1 MLNARGLRII
11 LCATTVFNITYS
23 DKSFCVST
31 NDPIT
36 HPKMYADYPDLWML
50 DMSNQTKFAFPQS
63 RVILAHIKL
72 ARFHCN
78 NCSVSSIYKE
88 SFAMLPKLTHLE
100 LDRNNLSYID
110 ADAFE
115 KNPLLQRVQLVENN
129 LLKINSEG
137 ILRHVTF
144 VSSLNLDFNPG
155 FDINQVQIELPWLL
169 YFSCKHC
176 NTSFVDKSTMKRW
189 QRLGYLYLSDNH
201 IDRVEFD
208 AFLDM
213 PRFKL
218 LNVDRNRGLTNLTIQ
233 SKTLLTL
240 SAESCG
246 IEGILDTSN
255 LKALEFLNVRRN
267 NISNLYERG
276 FESNNNIQTIL
287 LDDNLMEK
295 IPEKLLNIT
304 LYKLDTLC
312 IDRNP
317 LQPSELLEEFNT
329 KYSTKRLRRG
339 CLDDQNPTKAFEYI
353 LPTQNGV
360 ALYTKQ
366 AKAQEYQ
373 EEIAKLEHHS
383 QAIVY
388 IEEDYFA
395 ENSKVLSV
403 ILDNNS
409 RYDFPENQTFLKSE
423 FIEHISLV
431 NCSISGIYE
440 KTFMKLP
447 NLKSINLNGNMISS
461 LYSATLFNH
470 NPELQSVNLAN
481 NLVKLIA
488 INLFEHHQSLRYLN
502 INGNKHLSSKPG
514 NLFLFSPSL
523 ETLLCQFCNFVHID
537 SFMFQGLPNLKHLD
551 LSYNRIT
558 ILEKDAFRALIHL
571 KHVDLSNNHLT
582 ALGLELHLMKQ
593 LDTLCLS
600 GNLKI
605 TLEPEYVGGMKQ
617 MANKLR
623 QLDTKCED
631 TTFFQNITELFS
643 FEKTTNKTEEKYD
656 PISND
661 NIISGASI
669 VIFRSVQFTI
679 ILVQIF
685 YQWLGT

>member
-1 MLNARGLRII
+1 MLNAQGLRII
-11 LCATTVFNITYS
+11 LCATIVFNITYS
-23 DKSFCVST
+23 DNSFCVFT

-36 HPKMYADYPDLWML
+36 HPKMYADYPNLWML
-50 DMSNQTKFAFPQS
+50 DMSNQTNFAFPQS
-63 RVILAHIKL
+63 RVLLAHIKL

-115 KNPLLQRVQLVENN
+115 KNPLLQRVQLVGNN

-144 VSSLNLDFNPG
+144 LSSLNLDWNPG
-155 FDINQVQIELPWLL
+155 FDINQVQVELPWLL

-240 SAESCG
+240 SAEGCG
-246 IEGILDTSN
+246 LEGILDTSN

-267 NISNLYERG
+267 NISNIYERG
-276 FESNNNIQTIL
+276 FESNNNMQTIL
-287 LDDNLMEK
+287 LDDNLIEK
-295 IPEKLLNIT
+295 IPEKLLSIT

-329 KYSTKRLRRG
+329 KYSSKRLRRG
-339 CLDDQNPTKAFEYI
+339 CLNDQNPTKAFEYI

-366 AKAQEYQ
+366 ATVHVYQ
-373 EEIAKLEHHS
+373 EIAKLEHYS
-383 QAIVY
+383 QDVVY

-395 ENSKVLSV
+395 ENSKVSSV
-403 ILDNNS
+403 ILDHNS
-409 RYDFPENQTFLKSE
+409 RYDFPKNQSFLKSE
-423 FIEHISLV
+423 YIKHVSLV

-440 KTFMKLP
+440 QTFKKLP
-447 NLKSINLNGNMISS
+447 NLKSINLKGNMISS

-470 NPELQSVNLAN
+470 NPDLESVNLAN

-488 INLFEHHQSLRYLN
+488 INLFEHHQSLQYLN
-502 INGNKHLSSKPG
+502 LNGNKHLSSKPG

-551 LSYNRIT
+551 LSNNKIT
-558 ILEKDAFRALIHL
+558 ILQKNAFSAMIHL

-582 ALGLELHLMKQ
+582 AFGLELHLMKQ

-605 TLEPEYVGGMKQ
+605 TLEPEYVGGMMR
-617 MANKLR
+617 MANKLG
-623 QLDTKCED
+623 QLDSKCED
-631 TTFFQNITELFS
+631 KTFFRNITEFYS
-643 FEKTTNKTEEKYD
+643 FENTTNKPEEKDD
-656 PISND
+656 PKRYE
-661 NIISGASI
+661 NIISSASK

-679 ILVQIF
+679 ILVQIY